1 MIWELLS
8 VGGVVICV
16 SVGMFLKG
24 ADKRILLFKD
34 EHLPPN
40 VDKVIAIKVFLKSL

>member
-8 VGGVVICV
+8 VGDVVICV
-16 SVGMFLKG
+16 SIGMFLKR

-34 EHLPPN
+34 KHLTRN
-40 VDKVIAIKVFLKSL
+40 VDKVIDIKVF